1 MKNISWIV
9 FLTLFFYETTLLA
22 SSDANS
28 RLVEIALQ
36 HSEDEAEILSSMR
49 NRQVEELETLN
60 ETIQSENYQLSE
72 ELLEELNQRSKK
84 LRNRLTFYH
93 GTNFMARNRVF
104 KKLPLRWRLQGQESC
119 PDYLRKSEIAN
130 DSDESPGLSPSL
142 KLAEPKSD
150 GNKSQEQLLVE
161 ELEYLYEQGH
171 QLKGS
176 ISRDYEQILQVKDDF
191 LRKYQQERDNLEHYF
206 RDHDNK
212 EKKEHFYRTTNKN
225 QIETEE
231 FIRLAV
237 GIDPKKEP
245 IGANRKQERPRTHQK
260 DKPIKGNVKR
270 SGANPSSKSSPIGNI
285 TRSSEPS
292 KIDLDYKP
300 LEPGNIRK
308 FQKIKVRELL
318 IGSLESIDDPMIH
331 SGVVLELAKSADDSS
346 VLSEVISE
354 LNIDS
359 SELAN
364 QIMEK
369 LIYEA
374 VDQELVKKNVPTQQ
388 QIQIQATLLEHVPN
402 IIRQVKKA
410 QEEHRKQLEEQQKQI
425 QEQQEEFARQQA
437 KEQKKK
443 QGQLGVKLALSFA
456 KAFLTS
462 TLNAYAPG
470 IGGIVAEL
478 SVSMIESLIFKEPFD
493 LHASL
498 QRGMT
503 SCVGSQ
509 LGLGIADNF
518 KGMDFIQGGLSAG
531 MGNAVEQMVKTGNI
545 DPKALGVAM
554 ASGALSKGA
563 NGSFPEDFALKEA
576 FVAEQ
581 LIGITTS
588 YFSAQALGEEYSEE
602 QLLNEI
608 VSGLGSMS
616 GEYVTSTGRFEPAKI
631 PEAENIEDSQ
641 FSTPQDLA
649 PLDQQIDEIN
659 PNLTPNL
666 EATDNKDDLLVI
678 EEPKSDSTP
687 ELTVSESGRKDD
699 SAIGDHKINYQEPT
713 LAQQV
718 SDEPFSEMLSPSS
731 QNYPQE
737 HNEQIQANE
746 NDFDGKGTLDDP
758 ALMSRFND
766 AQDDHLQFSGE
777 LEDFFARLGGK
788 KDLSDM
794 SIDERLEFVDIIS
807 SAPDPE
813 SNGID
818 VFCFVKGT
826 DVLTEDGYKSI
837 ETIDPENDLVWTC
850 SIKKEHTN
858 TENYSQCELKEVISL
873 MEVST
878 TKIVSIKLF
887 NRNKIIETTP
897 EHPFFVYGKGQIN
910 AEHLKPGMFL
920 IGFGGGYEKIEFI
933 DSETRDE
940 LVYNL
945 AIEDNENY
953 YIGVS
958 STGEPDSAILVH
970 NCSEKSHQIS
980 EYLKNEWDINV
991 SPDTIY
997 SGLSAAVI
1005 LGGGKLSGKGL
1016 TGKNRLGK
1024 SYVASRKANL
1034 SLKHEGQ
1041 PGNIKL
1047 GEGSNSVK
1055 WKFDPKVD
1063 IDWRGAGKSHKEALD
1078 LAFKN
1083 TGVPKE
1089 QFTVTKWGKTADGKS
1104 FPAEYRVTSG
1114 PNKGAEVNIDW
1125 KHNSP
1130 APEHHHVGYQTPGKR
1145 GTGGA
1150 KRGHILLDEVPYN
1163 R

>member
-9 FLTLFFYETTLLA
+9 FLTLFFYETALLA
-22 SSDANS
+22 SSDTNS
-28 RLVEIALQ
+28 RLLEIALQ
-36 HSEDEAEILSSMR
+36 HSEDEAEILSFMR
-49 NRQVEELETLN
+49 SRQVEELEALN

-104 KKLPLRWRLQGQESC
+104 KKLPLRWRLQGQGSC
-119 PDYLRKSEIAN
+119 PDYLKESEIAN
-130 DSDESPGLSPSL
+130 QSDESPGDSASL
-142 KLAEPKSD
+142 KLAKPKSD
-150 GNKSQEQLLVE
+150 GNKSQDQLLAE
-161 ELEYLYEQGH
+161 ELEYLYEQGL

-176 ISRDYEQILQVKDDF
+176 LSKDYEQILEIKDDF

-206 RDHDNK
+206 REHDNK

-225 QIETEE
+225 QIETEN

-237 GIDPKKEP
+237 GINPKKEP
-245 IGANRKQERPRTHQK
+245 IGAHNKKQERLRPHRK
-260 DKPIKGNVKR
+260 DKPLRGDVKR
-270 SGANPSSKSSPIGNI
+270 SGFNRSSKSSPMGNA
-285 TRSSEPS
+285 RSSGPS

-318 IGSLESIDDPMIH
+318 IGSLESLDDPMIH
-331 SGVVLELAKSADDSS
+331 SGVVLALAKTADDSS
-346 VLSEVISE
+346 VLSEVINE

-374 VDQELVKKNVPTQQ
+374 VDQELVNRNVPTQL

-437 KEQKKK
+437 KQQKKK

-456 KAFLTS
+456 KAFLAS

-493 LHASL
+493 LHASM

-509 LGLGIADNF
+509 LGIGIADNF

-531 MGNAVEQMVKTGNI
+531 MSNTVEQMVKTGNI
-545 DPKALGVAM
+545 DPKVLGVAM

-563 NGSFPEDFALKEA
+563 NGSFPEDFALKQA
-576 FVAEQ
+576 FVADQ

-602 QLLNEI
+602 QLLNEL

-616 GEYVTSTGRFEPAKI
+616 GEYVTSTGRFESAKI
-631 PEAENIEDSQ
+631 PEVEDIEDSQ
-641 FSTPQDLA
+641 FSTSQDPDL
-649 PLDQQIDEIN
+649 LDQQIDEIN
-659 PNLTPNL
+659 PNLAPK
-666 EATDNKDDLLVI
+666 ATENKDDLFVT
-678 EEPKSDSTP
+678 EEPKSDSTT
-687 ELTVSESGRKDD
+687 ELTFTESGRKDD
-699 SAIGDHKINYQEPT
+699 SVIGDHKINYEEPT
-713 LAQQV
+713 LTQQA
-718 SDEPFSEMLSPSS
+718 SNEPFLETQSPPS

-737 HNEQIQANE
+737 HNEQNQVTESAFN
-746 NDFDGKGTLDDP
+746 NKGTLDDP
-758 ALMSRFND
+758 VLMSRFND
-766 AQDDHLQFSGE
+766 AQDDYLQFSGE
-777 LEDFFARLGGK
+777 LEDFFDRLGGK

-818 VFCFVKGT
+818 VYCFVKGT

-850 SIKKEHTN
+850 PIEKGHTN
-858 TENYSQCELKEVISL
+858 TKNYSQCELKEVISL

-878 TKIVSIKLF
+878 TEIVSIKLA

-897 EHPFFVYGKGQIN
+897 EHPFFVYGIGQIN
-910 AEHLKPGMFL
+910 AENLKPGMFL
-920 IGFGGGYEKIEFI
+920 IRFGGGYEKIEFI
-933 DSETRDE
+933 DSERREE

-945 AIEDNENY
+945 AIEGNENY
-953 YIGVS
+953 YIRVS

-980 EYLKNEWDINV
+980 EYLKDEWDINV

-997 SGLSAAVI
+997 SGLSVAVI
-1005 LGGGKLSGKGL
+1005 LGRGKLGGKGL
-1016 TGKNRLGK
+1016 TGKNRVGNYSNAGTIFEQK
-1024 SYVASRKANL
+1024 PIDWKATR
-1034 SLKHEGQ
+1034 
-1041 PGNIKL
+1041 
-1047 GEGSNSVK
+1047 
-1055 WKFDPKVD
+1055 PKGTLQDYKVTQRTD
-1063 IDWRGAGKSHKEALD
+1063 IDWNQIRT
-1078 LAFKN
+1078 
-1083 TGVPKE
+1083 TGDKR
-1089 QFTVTKWGKTADGKS
+1089 FIGKTNLEAAKSGLSPQLQDGNFATLHHLGQKS
-1104 FPAEYRVTSG
+1104 TGPLVEASTKYHGVGKPGQDILHSQYGRSQPHPTLQPDRKKFNVDTREY
-1114 PNKGAEVNIDW
+1114 W
-1125 KHNSP
+1125 KWRANNL
-1130 APEHHHVGYQTPGKR
+1130 K
-1145 GTGGA
+1145 
-1150 KRGHILLDEVPYN
+1150 D
-1163 R
+1163 